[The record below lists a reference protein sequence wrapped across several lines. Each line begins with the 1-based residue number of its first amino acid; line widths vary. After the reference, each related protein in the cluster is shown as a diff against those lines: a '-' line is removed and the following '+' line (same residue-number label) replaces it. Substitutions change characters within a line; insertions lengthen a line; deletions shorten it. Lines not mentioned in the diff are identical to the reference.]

1 MKSRRVPWVFIL
13 VFVLLAVAACTFQ
26 AVTPEPVYS
35 TQQGEGSRG
44 LGDTNFTNVVAAGW
58 YQAGNRSAL
67 TVTNG
72 GTITALGTY
81 QPLTS
86 SGTVTATLAAGAAG
100 RVLVLIN
107 TANTTI
113 NIQDTGIQKL
123 SAAAAL
129 GQYDSL
135 VLWSDGTN
143 WIEIARSNN

>member
-1 MKSRRVPWVFIL
+1 MRRMRRVPI
-13 VFVLLAVAACTFQ
+13 VFVCVFLLLLFAAC
-26 AVTPEPVYS
+26 AVQTTPEVVYT
-35 TQQGEGSRG
+35 TQQGEASRG
-44 LGDTNFTNVVAAGW
+44 MGDTNFTNVVAAGW
-58 YQAGNRSAL
+58 YQAGSRSAL

-135 VLWSDGTN
+135 LLWSDGTN